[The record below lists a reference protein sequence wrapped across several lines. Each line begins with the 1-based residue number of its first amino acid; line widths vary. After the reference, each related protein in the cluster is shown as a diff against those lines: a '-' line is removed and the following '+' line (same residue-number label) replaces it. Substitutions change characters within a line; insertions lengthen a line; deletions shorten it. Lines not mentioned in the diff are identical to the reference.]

1 MTMIAA
7 LPPPRQPRS
16 DHQELGVSKSSASV
30 AARLLESYTLSSRHR
45 APGTKSALYAVADDY
60 EAMIRQQSHLLD
72 ALAELNAGS
81 GINASLQEMAEIL
94 PGDAPRYV

>member
-1 MTMIAA
+1 M
-7 LPPPRQPRS
+7 
-16 DHQELGVSKSSASV
+16 

-72 ALAELNAGS
+72 ALADKLNAGS
-81 GINASLQEMAEIL
+81 GINASLEEMAEIL